1 MGTQHRPG
9 FGVLWASLITGVSK
23 LSGAVAAVGLSA
35 LSLVGCASQAA
46 ASPPARPAA
55 SRTSSPKPVAPAVAA
70 PAASPTPCP
79 SESGWT
85 GQNLS
90 TAPLNPAAWLT
101 AAQMPDAAVYNWT
114 AQGATLVEP
123 FAGDMWNILYGI
135 NMEDFLAWQV
145 QSFQGNGESATQ
157 TIFLYASAAEAYCAY
172 QSAVAAAAGTQV
184 LYRSIQAN
192 FGIPA
197 DAVTIEVVSG
207 ENDSAWAASWT
218 GPPTGDI
225 FRGPQTDVDYIAQV
239 GTALTFVGFDL
250 PGLDQSIPDTA
261 TAQVVLGEIVQHLSV
276 YATGS

>member
-1 MGTQHRPG
+1 MGGHYSPRQ
-9 FGVLWASLITGVSK
+9 ITRVSW
-23 LSGAVAAVGLSA
+23 LSGAVVVVGLSA
-35 LSLVGCASQAA
+35 LSLVGCTSHTTT
-46 ASPPARPAA
+46 SPPVRPAA
-55 SRTSSPKPVAPAVAA
+55 SHPSSPKPVASAVAA
-70 PAASPTPCP
+70 PAPSPVPCP

-85 GQNLS
+85 GATLS
-90 TAPLNPAAWLT
+90 TAPPDPAAWLT
-101 AAQMPDAAVYNWT
+101 AAEMPDAAVYQWT
-114 AQGATLVEP
+114 AQGSTVVEP

-135 NMEDFLAWQV
+135 NTEDFQAWQV
-145 QSFQGNGESATQ
+145 QSYEGNGDSASQ

-218 GPPTGDI
+218 GPPTGDL

-261 TAQVVLGEIVQHLSV
+261 TAQAVLGEITQHLSV